1 MTMRI
6 GIDATCWAND
16 RGYGRFTRELVTAM
30 TALAPGDEFVCLL
43 DRRSADRFTLRGPHI
58 TSIVV
63 DEDASEGA
71 AAATTGAGRSPIDM
85 LRFTK
90 AAHRARLDVFFS
102 PSVYGYF
109 PLPLGLPAVV
119 TVHDAIPERFPRLTL
134 PTWRD
139 RLFWRMKVRLALWQS
154 RLVLTVSDYAARE
167 VAKYLRVPPGRMRVT
182 LEGVAAEYEPSE
194 RDEDVRAA
202 AARAG
207 VPPGARWLIYVGGFG
222 PHKHVDVLVRAHA
235 AVARRAEEAGQA
247 PIVLLL
253 VGPASDGFHQDIA
266 AIRYAIDECGT
277 ASLVRWAGYL
287 PDAELRHLHSGAL
300 ALVLASA
307 SEGFGLPA
315 VEAARCGTPVVATTE
330 SPLPELLEGGG
341 LFVPPDDVTAL
352 TDAIIQLATNEE
364 RRRAFGQRARERACL
379 LNWSASARVALD
391 ALHEAARMQPV
402 WAVSARAG
410 SNRTG
415 SGWTGSRS

>member
-1 MTMRI
+1 MRI
-6 GIDATCWAND
+6 GIDATCWANE

-30 TALAPGDEFVCLL
+30 AALAPADQFVCLL
-43 DRRSADRFTLRGPHI
+43 DRRSAGCFELRDPHI
-58 TSIVV
+58 VPVVV
-63 DEDASEGA
+63 DQPATSASA
-71 AAATTGAGRSPIDM
+71 ASTGAGRAPLDL
-85 LRFTK
+85 LRFTS
-90 AAHRARLDVFFS
+90 AVRRARVDVFFS

-119 TVHDAIPERFPRLTL
+119 TVHDAIPERFPALTL

-167 VAKYLRVPPGRMRVT
+167 IARYLRVPRARLRVT
-182 LEGVAAEYEPSE
+182 LEGVAAAYTPSD

-207 VPPGARWLIYVGGFG
+207 IPAGARWLMYVGGFG

-235 AVARRAEEAGQA
+235 AASRHPGAA
-247 PIVLLL
+247 PLHVLLA
-253 VGPASDGFHQDIA
+253 GPAEDGFHQDRE
-266 AIRYAIDECGT
+266 AIRRAIQDCGT
-277 ASLVRWAGYL
+277 DALVHWAGYL

-300 ALVLASA
+300 ALVLVSA

-315 VEAARCGTPVVATTE
+315 VEAARCGTPVIATTE

-341 LFVPPDDVTAL
+341 LFVPPGDVDAL
-352 TDAIIQLATNEE
+352 THAIVQLAADEPA
-364 RRRAFGQRARERACL
+364 RRVFGRRACERAGAL
-379 LNWSASARVALD
+379 SWAASARVALD
-391 ALHEAARMQPV
+391 ALREVAAMRP
-402 WAVSARAG
+402 AYSA
-410 SNRTG
+410 
-415 SGWTGSRS
+415 

>member
-30 TALAPGDEFVCLL
+30 TELSPGDQFVCLL
-43 DRRSADRFTLRGPHI
+43 DRRSADRFTLRGSHI
-58 TSIVV
+58 TRIVV
-63 DEDASEGA
+63 DEDAADGA
-71 AAATTGAGRSPIDM
+71 AAATTGTGRSPIDM
-85 LRFTK
+85 LRFTR
-90 AAHRARLDVFFS
+90 AVHRAGVDVFFS

-119 TVHDAIPERFPRLTL
+119 TVHDAIPERFPKLTL

-139 RLFWRMKVRLALWQS
+139 RLFWRMKVRLALWQA
-154 RLVLTVSDYAARE
+154 RLVLTVSDYAARD
-167 VAKYLRVPPGRMRVT
+167 VVKHLRVPRGRLRVT
-182 LEGVAAEYEPSE
+182 LEGVAAEYEPS
-194 RDEDVRAA
+194 RHDEDVRAA
-202 AARAG
+202 AERAG

-235 AVARRAEEAGQA
+235 AVARRAGEA
-247 PIVLLL
+247 PIMLIL

-266 AIRYAIDECGT
+266 AIRRAIDECGT
-277 ASLVRWAGYL
+277 ASMVRWAGYL

-341 LFVPPDDVTAL
+341 LFVPPDDVAAL
-352 TDAIIQLATNEE
+352 TDAILQLATDEE
-364 RRRAFGQRARERACL
+364 RRRAFGRRARERAGL
-379 LNWSASARVALD
+379 LNWPASARVALD
-391 ALHEAARMQPV
+391 ALREAARMQPQP
-402 WAVSARAG
+402 AL
-410 SNRTG
+410 
-415 SGWTGSRS
+415 TGSRP